1 MEPETSAPKI
11 GPEQAPVEY
20 GPSIEHVQQTQP
32 ERGLLETGAEHKEQV
47 SEAAAKVSDLSG
59 AVTAVPSPVMP
70 VTDDTTSDDQS
81 ALATPAVAA
90 DEDLIEKEWVDRA
103 KKIVA
108 DTREDPYS
116 QENAVSKLQKDYLK
130 KRYGRELGEAN

>member
-1 MEPETSAPKI
+1 MCSPPISTKK
-11 GPEQAPVEY
+11 
-20 GPSIEHVQQTQP
+20 QQTQP
-32 ERGLLETGAEHKEQV
+32 ERGLLETGAEHKEQM
-47 SEAAAKVSDLSG
+47 SEAAARASDASG
-59 AVTAVPSPVMP
+59 AATPVPSPVTP
-70 VTDDTTSDDQS
+70 VTDDAASNDQTG
-81 ALATPAVAA
+81 LVTPAVAA

-116 QENAVSKLQKDYLK
+116 QENAVSQLQKDYLK